1 MAIGIQ
7 YLKASPTTYV
17 IQFVNGKPRR
27 SGPGLC
33 FFYLQASSVIV
44 LIPLGSVD
52 VPFIFNEVSA
62 DFQNITIQ
70 GQLTYRV
77 TDAQRLAQMLDFSA
91 NHTGRYVSEDPK
103 KLGERLVART
113 QVLASAIT
121 HKLPLRQALVAYD
134 ALSADVLK
142 GLNDSPSVQTLG
154 VEVMDLAINSLKP
167 TPETGKAL
175 EAQTREALL
184 READEHVY
192 ARRNAGV
199 ELERQIKES
208 ELNTEMAVQEK
219 NRQIRDAR
227 MSADIALEQRR
238 TELLGQRVE
247 NERKE
252 ADSRAYALS
261 AVLSPVKDMDWRTL
275 MAVNAGKI
283 DAKTSIAMAFRDL
296 AENAAK
302 IGEVNISPE
311 LLAGL
316 LKPDVEPKR

>member
-1 MAIGIQ
+1 
-7 YLKASPTTYV
+7 
-17 IQFVNGKPRR
+17 
-27 SGPGLC
+27 
-33 FFYLQASSVIV
+33 
-44 LIPLGSVD
+44 
-52 VPFIFNEVSA
+52 
-62 DFQNITIQ
+62 
-70 GQLTYRV
+70 
-77 TDAQRLAQMLDFSA
+77 
-91 NHTGRYVSEDPK
+91 
-103 KLGERLVART
+103 
-113 QVLASAIT
+113 
-121 HKLPLRQALVAYD
+121 
-134 ALSADVLK
+134 
-142 GLNDSPSVQTLG
+142 
-154 VEVMDLAINSLKP
+154 MDLAINSLKP